1 MIKVAAIYEVVI
13 DGRLPGMN
21 EFISAQRTNKYK
33 GAKMKA
39 DGQHTCEIYVK
50 KALRHTCIEKPI
62 RIHYCFY
69 ERNTKRDMDNISGF
83 AHKVFQDA
91 LVCCGVIDNDGWKN
105 IVGYT
110 DDFCVDRNNP
120 RIEIVLEEVG

>member
-1 MIKVAAIYEVVI
+1 MVYEIEIK
-13 DGRLPGMN
+13 GRLPGMN

-33 GAKMKA
+33 GAQMKA

-50 KALRHTCIEKPI
+50 KALRNVHIEKPI
-62 RIHYCFY
+62 KIHYCFY
-69 ERNTKRDMDNISGF
+69 ERNAKRDMDNISGF

-91 LVCCGVIDNDGWKN
+91 LVSCGVIDNDGWKN

-110 DDFCVDRNNP
+110 DSFFVDKKNP
-120 RIEIVLEEVG
+120 RIEIVLEEVT

>member
-1 MIKVAAIYEVVI
+1 MKRRMVYEI
-13 DGRLPGMN
+13 NITGRLPGMN

-33 GAKMKA
+33 GAQMKA

-50 KALRHTCIEKPI
+50 KALRNVHIEKPI
-62 RIHYCFY
+62 KIHYCFY

-91 LVCCGVIDNDGWKN
+91 LVSCGVIDNDGWKN
-105 IVGYT
+105 IVGFT
-110 DDFCVDRNNP
+110 DSFFVDKKNP
-120 RIEIVLEEVG
+120 RIEIVLEEVT